1 MAPKKTSSGASRAG
15 GGSAPGSL
23 PAPFKP
29 APEELEPF
37 IKHLSKNHVYIAHV
51 DTKPRALKRKIFGI
65 PILINVAVTLLFA
78 WRMYYIGPYYLALLA
93 SALGYPNATTVHASQ
108 LTWGELFIVVL
119 GRAFSFGL
127 DFFLGVFVW
136 PWPVEFTLGTAHGSP
151 TRWRWNVGFRDREI
165 YVRRSRTW
173 AQSIGDVVANGEG
186 RNTLLSVVRQATS
199 PMLLQQK
206 TGYLTMNAEWDL
218 DWEAMVQ
225 AHRLVDKKTAV
236 LDAFRLLVLLY
247 HSEHGWIVVD
257 TNIGANAKEDERRRQ
272 VFAFKDSL
280 AAIDKEDLFYRWI
293 EIIQFESSQPGGFG
307 EEKQV
312 EVAQKIR
319 DLFQENDVDFDKLW
333 KESVGTDN
341 LAGII

>member
-1 MAPKKTSSGASRAG
+1 MTVKQTDEQEGPASLTIYFAERLSNAASLNAGTGAGAG
-15 GGSAPGSL
+15 GKDT
-23 PAPFKP
+23 F
-29 APEELEPF
+29 APE
-37 IKHLSKNHVYIAHV
+37 A
-51 DTKPRALKRKIFGI
+51 G
-65 PILINVAVTLLFA
+65 
-78 WRMYYIGPYYLALLA
+78 G
-93 SALGYPNATTVHASQ
+93 
-108 LTWGELFIVVL
+108 
-119 GRAFSFGL
+119 
-127 DFFLGVFVW
+127 
-136 PWPVEFTLGTAHGSP
+136 
-151 TRWRWNVGFRDREI
+151 
-165 YVRRSRTW
+165 
-173 AQSIGDVVANGEG
+173 
-186 RNTLLSVVRQATS
+186 
-199 PMLLQQK
+199 
-206 TGYLTMNAEWDL
+206 AE
-218 DWEAMVQ
+218 
-225 AHRLVDKKTAV
+225 KTAV

-257 TNIGANAKEDERRRQ
+257 TNIGVNAKEDERRRQ